1 MGIIDKLKIRYV
13 GDYMCA
19 LLCIC
24 KCAIYKYISYFGGY
38 YKQGYMR
45 SIDLDLSEKGIIG
58 KGILLA

>member
-1 MGIIDKLKIRYV
+1 
-13 GDYMCA
+13 MCA

-45 SIDLDLSEKGIIG
+45 SIDLDLSEKRDNWKGDITSVIIYG
-58 KGILLA
+58 FYEQFNKGIL